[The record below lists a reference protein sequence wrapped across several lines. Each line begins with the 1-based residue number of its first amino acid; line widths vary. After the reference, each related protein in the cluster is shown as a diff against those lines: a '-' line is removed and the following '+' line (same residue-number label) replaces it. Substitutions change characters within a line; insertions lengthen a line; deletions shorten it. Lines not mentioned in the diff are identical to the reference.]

1 MYNKRSAGFQKHL
14 KKKNEKQRCSATV
27 RCFCF
32 PAPESD
38 PDAVVENVP
47 TLLHTNT
54 QVPKVRKPHHSTVQ
68 YKSCGKRER
77 EEEVEREKK
86 GWRESSL
93 ATC

>member
-1 MYNKRSAGFQKHL
+1 M
-14 KKKNEKQRCSATV
+14 

-38 PDAVVENVP
+38 TDAVVENVP
-47 TLLHTNT
+47 TLLLTNT

-77 EEEVEREKK
+77 EKKRWSGRRRGGERAA
-86 GWRESSL
+86 L
-93 ATC
+93 QHVD